1 MVIRLSRVSNEL
13 MNSEVCNGHLGI
25 EIKINNVTFI
35 FRRLLMT
42 KSTYSTM
49 PMRGGPSFTSCSM
62 SFPQQQKT
70 LECLP
75 RHCNNK
81 SEVCHHR
88 CHYYPKHKLTQC
100 AHQGTQWVVVGVVR
114 HDGFHCQ
121 NTYMLLIVGVQSTV
135 FDNFQKCL
143 VRILAFSTNFCS
155 IKIDLPGNTV

>member
-1 MVIRLSRVSNEL
+1 
-13 MNSEVCNGHLGI
+13 
-25 EIKINNVTFI
+25 
-35 FRRLLMT
+35 
-42 KSTYSTM
+42 M

-121 NTYMLLIVGVQSTV
+121 NTYMLLIVGVQSTML
-135 FDNFQKCL
+135 DNFQKCL
-143 VRILAFSTNFCS
+143 IFEPSISKYLCGRTKIRKQTQICTKTVIKSEFSTTSVALQSTPTQPHPN
-155 IKIDLPGNTV
+155 